1 MITRLTGRGFKGLRE
16 FDIQPSKINVL
27 IGANGTGKTNFA
39 DLIDFFSLIARRGLV
54 EAFGE
59 YGGLEQVRTRTPRG
73 AFTMR
78 FRLELGED
86 KDRGIK
92 RVSYGFELSRA
103 ANIQIKHEVL
113 DAVVYERPIRRDDK
127 GIVRPSPNLEEIT
140 IGFERDGTTIKSW
153 HDPQNT
159 IEAQNIEALFL
170 DESGEDELLLFS
182 RYMRGARLISNYIAS
197 WRVYNIEPGAVRRS
211 IINDDQELRR
221 NGENIV
227 PYVARLLQKTDQSE
241 QLLAALQEVV
251 PYIDEIKPDRLL
263 NLKTLRF
270 TERDTRVDFQLPEMS
285 DGTIRL
291 LGLFAVLLQATPP
304 PVIVIEE
311 PENALHLYAIQ
322 RFLQRVRDTATR
334 RRNPSQI
341 FLTTHSPIVLDEA
354 LGLDSQHDVE
364 GGIACFVT
372 QRKGAKA
379 IIPAPRAAMI
389 GIAKNLGRPSDFQ
402 REGGF
407 GDEPQPIA
415 PELMDS
421 EV

>member
-1 MITRLTGRGFKGLRE
+1 MITHLTGRGFKGLRE

-39 DLIDFFSLIARRGLV
+39 DLIDFFSLIARRGLS

-73 AFTMR
+73 AYTMR

-86 KDRGIK
+86 RDRGIK
-92 RVSYGFELSRA
+92 RVNYGFELSRA
-103 ANIQIKHEVL
+103 ATVQIKHEVL
-113 DAVVYERPIRRDDK
+113 DAIVYERVIHRDDK
-127 GIVRPSPNLEEIT
+127 GSLRSSTALEEVA
-140 IGFERDGTTIKSW
+140 IGFERDGTTIKRW
-153 HDPQNT
+153 NDPQNT
-159 IEAQNIEALFL
+159 IDPQSVEALIL
-170 DESGEDELLLFS
+170 DESGENELLLFS

-211 IINDDQELRR
+211 NINDDQELRR

-227 PYVARLLQKTDQSE
+227 AYVARLLRKADKAE
-241 QLLAALQEVV
+241 QLLTALQEVV
-251 PYIDEIKPDRLL
+251 PYIGEIKPDRLL

-291 LGLFAVLLQATPP
+291 LGLFAVLFQAVPP
-304 PVIVIEE
+304 PIIVIEE

-354 LGLDSQHDVE
+354 LSLDAQHEVD

-372 QRKGAKA
+372 QRKGTKA
-379 IIPAPRAAMI
+379 IVPAPKAAMA

-407 GDEPQPIA
+407 GDEPIPINFEI
-415 PELMDS
+415 PDE
-421 EV
+421 EE